1 MMFTRNRII
10 FRGIAFVLALLTLAS
25 CARTQGRKDTGH
37 FPTYD
42 EIRGN
47 KAETVDFVAPR
58 ALSDGYIVPPSAI
71 VKRDKY
77 WNAFN
82 YPADSTTYYLNGRK
96 AKSQK
101 TARKELDQQPTV
113 IERVMIGAVAA
124 DGTREI
130 EIDYRVKILPKD

>member
-1 MMFTRNRII
+1 MMFTQNRFI
-10 FRGIAFVLALLTLAS
+10 FRDIVFVLALLTLAS
-25 CARTQGRKDTGH
+25 CARTQGRKDAGY
-37 FPTYD
+37 FPTYE

-58 ALSDGYIVPPSAI
+58 TLSNGYVAPPSAI
-71 VKRDKY
+71 VKLDKY

-113 IERVMIGAVAA
+113 VKRVMIGAVAA

-130 EIDYRVKILPKD
+130 EIDYHVKPPSKD